1 MMTRLSHQT
10 DQKGKRSNAKAKE
23 VKDGI
28 DAALK
33 EGIRSRGE
41 VEQELESKRVDVTIA
56 QTDAPLLSTERHW
69 DLGTKIRPP
78 VSPLNRPEQSNEPTI
93 IVSKRREKKEWGWG
107 CRRMCLI
114 RKMEMAK
121 RYSCS

>member
-10 DQKGKRSNAKAKE
+10 DQKGKRNKAKAKE

-33 EGIRSRGE
+33 EGIRSRGAE
-41 VEQELESKRVDVTIA
+41 GRGARTGEQKRVDVTITH
-56 QTDAPLLSTERHW
+56 TDAPLLSTERHW

-78 VSPLNRPEQSNEPTI
+78 VSPLNRPEQRTNDNRLENAR
-93 IVSKRREKKEWGWG
+93 KRSGRRNLQWG
-107 CRRMCLI
+107 CRRLKC
-114 RKMEMAK
+114 A
-121 RYSCS
+121 